1 MSIGFATIFS
11 LCVNV
16 ALAVFGAALVLLI
29 LWQGLRRRS
38 NQYLALC
45 MAIFALYGAVNGL
58 SRIAQQ
64 ANLKPQ
70 PLLNLAMTLYAV
82 GLILMFNFLLS
93 FAGVSR
99 RLQWRERAISV
110 PLGAVFLV
118 AVWSGHVYSELTPL
132 SSGGYRYALAPAGW
146 AGVAMAMIYMIGIIS
161 LLWQQNNPRA
171 RELTVPVALLVVG
184 VMAFSATPGLRSYSL
199 NAGAMTVAV
208 VMVGRIVLKYQVFQ
222 PLADLNAELDRKVN
236 ELYEATQA
244 KSRFLANM
252 SHELRTPLNSIIGY
266 TELVTKGTYGSLGDL
281 QNDRLQKV
289 HRNGRVLLE
298 LINDVLDLSKIEA
311 GRMILNIETVQTGE
325 LLDGL
330 LDEFRPA
337 ADEKGLSLVRGYS
350 QLPALCVDEARVQQI
365 LSNLISNA
373 IKFTDT
379 GAVIVRGHF
388 NRQAKQVVL
397 TVTDTGPGISH
408 DRQDRLFDAYLD
420 SESLL
425 TRQREGT
432 GLGLAIAH
440 RLTAMHDGQM
450 WFDSTPGQ
458 GTTFNVALPAAEE
471 DTPDGCIL
479 EPKNRRGAVVLAIDD
494 DYEALEVLQGNLETA
509 RFRVYGACNAND
521 GLKLAHEIHPL
532 LITLDVLMPG
542 IDGWQMLESLRR
554 DPLTANIPVLII
566 SAMDNSEQARLAGAD
581 GFLRKPA
588 PADKL
593 LAEVRR
599 LMTHPDHIPNSRQE
613 AQA

>member
-1 MSIGFATIFS
+1 MSIGFSTIFS
-11 LCVNV
+11 LCTNV
-16 ALAVFGAALVLLI
+16 TLAIFGAALVLLI
-29 LWQGLRRRS
+29 LWQGLHRRS

-45 MAIFALYGAVNGL
+45 MAIFALYGALNAPMQ
-58 SRIAQQ
+58 IAQQ
-64 ANLKPQ
+64 ANLKPK
-70 PLLNLAMTLYAV
+70 PLLDTLMTLYAV

-93 FAGVSR
+93 FAGLSR
-99 RLQWRERAISV
+99 PQRWRDRAISV
-110 PLGAVFLV
+110 PLGALFLV
-118 AVWSGHVYSELTPL
+118 ALWSGYVYRDLTALP
-132 SSGGYRYALAPAGW
+132 SGGYRYALAPAGY

-161 LLWQQNNPRA
+161 VLWRLNNPRA

-184 VMAFSATPGLRSYSL
+184 VLGFSATPGLRRYSL
-199 NAGAMTVAV
+199 NAAAMTVAV

-266 TELVTKGTYGSLGDL
+266 TELVTKGTYGSLAGL

-289 HRNGRVLLE
+289 HRNGRILLE

-311 GRMILNIETVQTGE
+311 GRMILNMETVPTGE

-330 LDEFRPA
+330 LDEFKPV

-350 QLPALCVDEARVQQI
+350 QLPALCVDQARVQQI

-471 DTPDGCIL
+471 AIPDGCIL
-479 EPKNRRGAVVLAIDD
+479 EPKNRRGVIILAIDD
-494 DYEALEVLQGNLETA
+494 DNEALEVLQGHLETA

-521 GLKLAHEIHPL
+521 GLTLAHEIRPA

-542 IDGWQMLESLRR
+542 VDGWQMLETLRR

-566 SAMDNSEQARLAGAD
+566 SAMDNDEQAKIAGAD

-588 PADKL
+588 PADRL

-599 LMTHPDHIPNSRQE
+599 LMAHSDYTPNSRQE

>member
-16 ALAVFGAALVLLI
+16 ALAVFGAALILLI

-45 MAIFALYGAVNGL
+45 MAIFALYGALNAPL
-58 SRIAQQ
+58 QIAQQ
-64 ANLKPQ
+64 VNLKPE
-70 PLLNLAMTLYAV
+70 PLLNLLMTLYAV

-93 FAGVSR
+93 FAGVPR
-99 RLQWRERAISV
+99 PLQWRERAISV
-110 PLGAVFLV
+110 PLGAIFVV
-118 AVWSGHVYSELTPL
+118 AVWTGHVHRDLTPL
-132 SSGGYRYALAPAGW
+132 LGGGYRYALAPAGW

-161 LLWQQNNPRA
+161 VLWRLNNPRA

-184 VMAFSATPGLRSYSL
+184 VLVFSATSGLRRYSL
-199 NAGAMTVAV
+199 NAAAMTVAV

-266 TELVTKGTYGSLGDL
+266 TELVTKGTYGNLGDL

-289 HRNGRVLLE
+289 NRNGRVLLE

-311 GRMILNIETVQTGE
+311 GRMILNMETVQTSE
-325 LLDGL
+325 LLDSL
-330 LDEFRPA
+330 LDEFKPA

-350 QLPALCVDEARVQQI
+350 QLPALCVDKARVQQI

-440 RLTAMHDGQM
+440 RLTAMHDGEM

-458 GTTFNVALPAAEE
+458 GTTFNVALPAAEQ
-471 DTPDGCIL
+471 TIPDGCIL
-479 EPKNRRGAVVLAIDD
+479 EPKNRRGAIILAIDD
-494 DYEALEVLQGNLETA
+494 DYEALEVLQGHLETA
-509 RFRVYGACNAND
+509 RLRVYGACNAND
-521 GLKLAHEIHPL
+521 GLRLAHEIRPA
-532 LITLDVLMPG
+532 LITLDALMPG
-542 IDGWQMLESLRR
+542 IDGWQMLETLRR

-566 SAMDNSEQARLAGAD
+566 SAMDNSEQAKIAGAD

-588 PADKL
+588 PADTL

-599 LMTHPDHIPNSRQE
+599 LMTRTDYTPDSRQE
-613 AQA
+613 APA

>member
-11 LCVNV
+11 LCANIT
-16 ALAVFGAALVLLI
+16 LAIFGTALVLLI

-45 MAIFALYGAVNGL
+45 MAIFALYGALNAPAQV
-58 SRIAQQ
+58 AQQ
-64 ANLKPQ
+64 ANLEPE
-70 PLLNLAMTLYAV
+70 PLLNLLLTLYVV
-82 GLILMFNFLLS
+82 GLILMFNFVLS
-93 FAGVSR
+93 FAGLSR
-99 RLQWRERAISV
+99 SQRWRERVVSV
-110 PLGAVFLV
+110 PLGVIFL
-118 AVWSGHVYSELTPL
+118 ALVWSGHAYQDMTPL
-132 SSGGYRYALAPAGW
+132 PSGGFRFSLAPAGW
-146 AGVAMAMIYMIGIIS
+146 VGVFLAIIYMTGIITV
-161 LLWQQNNPRA
+161 LWRLNNRCA
-171 RELTVPVALLVVG
+171 RELAVPVALLVAG
-184 VMAFSATPGLRSYSL
+184 VIGFSATPDLRRYSL

-266 TELVTKGTYGSLGDL
+266 TELVTKGTYGNLADL
-281 QNDRLQKV
+281 QNDRLHKV
-289 HRNGRVLLE
+289 NRNGRILLE

-311 GRMILNIETVQTGE
+311 GRMILSMETVQTGE
-325 LLDGL
+325 LLDEL
-330 LDEFRPA
+330 LDEFKPI

-350 QLPALCVDEARVQQI
+350 QLPAMCVDRSRVRQI
-365 LSNLISNA
+365 LANLISNA
-373 IKFTDT
+373 LKFTDT
-379 GAVIVRGHF
+379 GAVIIRGHV
-388 NRQAKQVVL
+388 NSQAKQVVL
-397 TVTDTGPGISH
+397 TITDTGPGISP
-408 DRQDRLFDAYLD
+408 DRQNRLFDAYLD

-458 GTTFNVALPAAEE
+458 GTTFNVALPVADE
-471 DTPDGCIL
+471 DTQERCIL
-479 EPKNRRGAVVLAIDD
+479 EPKNRRGTLVLAIDD
-494 DYEALEVLQGNLETA
+494 DQEALEVLQGILEA
-509 RFRVYGACNAND
+509 DKFRVYGSCNAND
-521 GLKLAHEIHPL
+521 GLNLAHDVHPA

-542 IDGWQMLESLRR
+542 IDGWQMLETLRR
-554 DPLTANIPVLII
+554 DPLTAHIPVLII
-566 SAMDNSEQARLAGAD
+566 SAFDNSDRAKTAGAN

-588 PADKL
+588 PPEML
-593 LAEVRR
+593 LAEVQR
-599 LMTHPDHIPNSRQE
+599 LTTPTENTPENRQE

>member
-11 LCVNV
+11 LCTNV
-16 ALAVFGAALVLLI
+16 TLAIFGSALVLLI
-29 LWQGLRRRS
+29 LWQGLRRHS

-45 MAIFALYGAVNGL
+45 MAIFALYGALNAPMQV
-58 SRIAQQ
+58 AQQ
-64 ANLKPQ
+64 AHLKPK
-70 PLLNLAMTLYAV
+70 PLLNLLITLYVV
-82 GLILMFNFLLS
+82 GLILMFNFVLS

-99 RLQWRERAISV
+99 PQRWRERALSV
-110 PLGAVFLV
+110 PLGAIFVV
-118 AVWSGHVYSELTPL
+118 AIWSGYVHQDLTAFPDGGFRYS
-132 SSGGYRYALAPAGW
+132 LAPAGW
-146 AGVAMAMIYMIGIIS
+146 AGGAMAIIYMIGIITV
-161 LLWQQNNPRA
+161 LWRLNNPRA
-171 RELTVPVALLVVG
+171 RELTVPVALLVIG
-184 VMAFSATPGLRSYSL
+184 VLAFSATPGLRRYSL
-199 NAGAMTVAV
+199 NAAAMTVAV

-222 PLADLNAELDRKVN
+222 PLADLNTELDRKVN

-266 TELVTKGTYGSLGDL
+266 TELVTKGTYGNLGDL

-311 GRMILNIETVQTGE
+311 GRMILTMETVPTGE

-330 LDEFRPA
+330 LDEFKPA

-350 QLPALCVDEARVQQI
+350 QLPALCVDKARVQQI

-471 DTPDGCIL
+471 TIPDGRIL
-479 EPKNRRGAVVLAIDD
+479 EPKNRRGAIILAIDD
-494 DYEALEVLQGNLETA
+494 DYEALEVLQGNLEAA

-521 GLKLAHEIHPL
+521 GLRLAHEIRPA

-542 IDGWQMLESLRR
+542 IDGWQMLETLRR
-554 DPLTANIPVLII
+554 DPLTANIPVLLI
-566 SAMDNSEQARLAGAD
+566 SAMDNSEQAKIAGAD

-588 PADKL
+588 PADTL

-599 LMTHPDHIPNSRQE
+599 LMTRSDHTPNSRQE